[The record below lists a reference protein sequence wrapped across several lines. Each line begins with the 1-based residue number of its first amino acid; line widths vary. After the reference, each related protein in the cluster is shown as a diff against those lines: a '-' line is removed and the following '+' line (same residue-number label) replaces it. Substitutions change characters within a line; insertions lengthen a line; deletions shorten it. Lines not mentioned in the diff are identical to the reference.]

1 MQERNAMKK
10 TRSMEPLATQ
20 MAYGTNT
27 ILKKGRGRFKDVRQ
41 MNIAVVTKVS
51 DSLKKM
57 MGPKGM
63 NIMLVN
69 GLGDYIVTNDGLV
82 TLEHMDIENPVTRL
96 LVEVAK
102 NQEEVNGDGTKTAV
116 VLTGE
121 LLKKAGALLNKKVH
135 PTIIMNGY
143 HKAKTKA
150 IEVLGQNVSTVSID
164 DNEALERIAKTTIG
178 GRLSGET
185 KEHIARLG
193 VSVVTSIADRT
204 DGKASIDKD
213 LVSARKVA
221 GGSVNDSKVVSGC
234 IIFKEKPNEGM
245 PDRIEGARIALI
257 GASLDPLT
265 YRADQDMKEMTIN
278 SAKDFRRLIE
288 FEKEFNRWIVECAK
302 RTGANVLFCK
312 KRINEPLM
320 TAFAEAHMLAF
331 NLVSAEDMAR
341 LERATGGKIVLKIDD
356 LQVGD
361 LGDAG
366 LVEYR
371 NITGEKMLFVEK
383 CRNPRVK
390 AVMIRGGTVEVATE
404 IERVFEDV
412 VKALAVAVR
421 NEKAVHGGGAI
432 EMEVAKAL
440 MAYSQTFDDKTQLA
454 VEAYG
459 EALEELP
466 RAIAINA
473 GLDKINSLAELR
485 AGHMNGQK
493 ALGVDALNRR
503 ICDTAS
509 IGLLDA
515 FSVKQNAI
523 KVATETAVMILGI
536 SDLIMVTNKKA
547 VKEEQASENY
557 EKQRL
562 QGNRVKDAFK
572 TVDELKEAEKLDK
585 TLTERMKEPDSW

>member
-1 MQERNAMKK
+1 MEPAMTQ
-10 TRSMEPLATQ
+10 TRSSEPLAMQ
-20 MAYGTNT
+20 AAYGTDA
-27 ILKKGRGRFKDVRQ
+27 ILKRGRGRFKDVRR

-51 DSLKKM
+51 DALKKM
-57 MGPKGM
+57 LGPKGM

-102 NQEEVNGDGTKTAV
+102 NQEEINGDGTKTAV

-121 LLKKAGALLNKKVH
+121 LLRKAGALLNKKVH
-135 PTIIMNGY
+135 PTTIMNGY
-143 HKAKTKA
+143 SKAKTKA
-150 IEVLGQNVSTVSID
+150 LEVLNRNVSVISID
-164 DNEALERIAKTTIG
+164 DRAALENVAKTTIG
-178 GRLSGET
+178 GRLTDET
-185 KEHIARLG
+185 KNHIARLA
-193 VSVVTSIADRT
+193 VSAVSSIAENR
-204 DGKASIDKD
+204 DGKTRIDTD
-213 LVSARKVA
+213 LVSARKMP
-221 GGSVNDSKVVSGC
+221 GGSVSDSSVISGC
-234 IIFKEKPNEGM
+234 IVFKDKPNESM
-245 PDRIEGARIALI
+245 PNRIEEARIALI
-257 GASLDPLT
+257 GSSLDPLT

-278 SAKDFRRLIE
+278 SARDFRRLIE
-288 FEKEFNRWIVECAK
+288 FEREFNREIVECAR

-312 KRINEPLM
+312 KRMNEPLI

-341 LERATGGKIVLKIDD
+341 LERATGGKIVLKIDE
-356 LQVGD
+356 LQSSD
-361 LGDAG
+361 LGEAG

-371 NITGEKMLFVEK
+371 NISGEKMLFLEK
-383 CRNPRVK
+383 CRNPKLKSVL
-390 AVMIRGGTVEVATE
+390 IRGGTVEVATE

-412 VKALAVAVR
+412 IKALAVALR
-421 NEKAVHGGGAI
+421 NERVVHGGGAI
-432 EMEVAKAL
+432 EMEVAKELA
-440 MAYSQTFDDKTQLA
+440 AYSQTFKDKEQLA

-485 AGHMNGQK
+485 SGHTNGQK
-493 ALGVDALNRR
+493 ALGIDAINRR
-503 ICDTAS
+503 ICDTAG

-523 KVATETAVMILGI
+523 KVATETAIMILGI
-536 SDLIMVTNKKA
+536 SDLIMVTNKKV
-547 VKEEQASENY
+547 VKEEKAAENY

-562 QGNRVKDAFK
+562 QGNKVKDAFK
-572 TVDELKEAEKLDK
+572 TVSDLKEVEKLDK
-585 TLTERMKEPDSW
+585 TLRDRMKEPETW